1 MTKRIGIIIAA
12 IAFAAGAAAEQDKKT
27 DAQNVSGVW
36 QVNVQGDHIL
46 PVGMELKQDGENVT
60 GTILM
65 PTAHVGQRREIAL
78 EGRFAAGALKLSGSA
93 EGASEDT
100 AKVDI

>member
-1 MTKRIGIIIAA
+1 
-12 IAFAAGAAAEQDKKT
+12 
-27 DAQNVSGVW
+27 
-36 QVNVQGDHIL
+36 
-46 PVGMELKQDGENVT
+46 MELKQDGENVT

-78 EGRFAAGALKLSGSA
+78 EGRFAAGALKLSGTA

-100 AKVDI
+100 AKVDITGTLAKDGTMSGTLSAGKHGAQWTAERLRAPK